1 MATVEERD
9 ALRLESFLESDRRIS
24 NSLRRRFDSGALHP
38 KNVLQCLMAC
48 AGPDTF
54 ILCGA
59 AFWLAAGSIGK
70 LVATNSMARMSAAI
84 ISAAVGADAKRLA
97 TALGRTTIISVFADP
112 AFVRHMRIFFG
123 ASLVTAACAG
133 CRIWSSAKAEVMTV
147 ARVKRMLFSSLLEKD
162 ISTFDTEGTG
172 DLLSRLSSDVTII
185 GTVLSTNVNLVWQN
199 GFNLAGSMYSLYRL
213 SPRLTLMYVLIS
225 AVWVYC
231 TKKFGA
237 YQQGLQRRVLGDDA
251 KMSGIAEQS
260 LSMIRL
266 VRTSGTEWFERKKYY
281 GVDAPRTGISLRN
294 KMGWALYVPVV
305 TLVQNS
311 LTAAVFILGGRMV
324 MAGTMSGS
332 DFSAFMI
339 FSEGVQAAI
348 GGVAD
353 QVPAVMSA
361 LAAGEK
367 VFQLMALKPT
377 IPITDSEAA
386 RELQGGDALLAVK
399 SVNFSY
405 AHTER
410 IEDIKPGELPAPV
423 GSLGRGPDVLKG
435 MELTIDRGEMVALV
449 GLSGSGKTSLVS
461 LILRFYDVESGTIE
475 LGGVDVTTMDPSFLR
490 AKIATVPQEPAL
502 FSVSMHENIAYG
514 MPDVTRE
521 EVEAAAKLSNAYDFI
536 KMMPEGFDTVVGSR
550 GITLSGGQRQR
561 VAIARALLRKPEL
574 LILDEATSALDT
586 VNEGAVLKAV
596 DQIHKAGGL
605 GILVI
610 AHRLSTVKDA
620 TKICVVSKGEVV
632 EEGPHS
638 QLMQMEG
645 NYAELVARQLASA
658 EDMQ

>member
-9 ALRLESFLESDRRIS
+9 AIRLESFLDSDKTIS
-24 NSLRRRFDSGALHP
+24 DSLRARFDSGALHP

-48 AGPDTF
+48 AGPDSL

-59 AFWLAAGSIGK
+59 AFWLAAGSICK
-70 LVATNSMARMSAAI
+70 LIATNSMARMSAAI
-84 ISAAVGADAKRLA
+84 ISAAVGANA
-97 TALGRTTIISVFADP
+97 TSGP
-112 AFVRHMRIFFG
+112 AFVRHMRIFLG
-123 ASLVTAACAG
+123 SSLVTAVCAG
-133 CRIWSSAKAEVMTV
+133 FRIWSSAKAEVMTV
-147 ARVKRMLFSSLLEKD
+147 ARVKRMLLSSLLEKD
-162 ISTFDTEGTG
+162 VSTFDTEGTG
-172 DLLSRLSSDVTII
+172 ELMSRLSSDVTII

-199 GFNLAGSMYSLYRL
+199 GFNLVGSMYSLYRL
-213 SPRLTLMYVLIS
+213 SPRLTLIYVAIS

-231 TKKFGA
+231 TKKFGK
-237 YQQGLQRRVLGDDA
+237 YQQGLQRQVLGDDA

-324 MAGTMSGS
+324 MQGTMSGS
-332 DFSAFMI
+332 DFSAFMV
-339 FSEGVQAAI
+339 FSEGVQTAI

-377 IPITDSEAA
+377 IPTTDSTAV
-386 RELQGGDALLAVK
+386 RELKDGDALLTVK
-399 SVNFSY
+399 NVNFSY
-405 AHTER
+405 AHTQR
-410 IEDIKPGELPAPV
+410 IEDIKQGDLPAPV

-435 MELTIDRGEMVALV
+435 MDLTIDRGEMVALV

-475 LGGVDVTTMDPSFLR
+475 LGGVDITSMDPSYLR

-502 FSVSMHENIAYG
+502 FSVSMHDNIAYG
-514 MPDVTRE
+514 MPAVTRE

-536 KMMPEGFDTVVGSR
+536 QMMPDGFDTVVGSR

-561 VAIARALLRKPEL
+561 VAIARALLREPVL

-596 DQIHKAGGL
+596 DQIHKVGGL

-610 AHRLSTVKDA
+610 AHRLSTVISA

-638 QLMQMEG
+638 QLMGMEG
-645 NYAELVARQLASA
+645 RYAELVARQLASA